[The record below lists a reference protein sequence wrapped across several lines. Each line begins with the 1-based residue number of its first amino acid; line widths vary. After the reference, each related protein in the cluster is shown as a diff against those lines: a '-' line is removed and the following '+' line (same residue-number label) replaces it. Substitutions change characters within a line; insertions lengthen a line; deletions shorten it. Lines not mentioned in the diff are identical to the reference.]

1 MIILTNMVSSRYF
14 VANLLSGEFVLLFI
28 YVTVEINNSLGA
40 ICVMRLLD
48 TIRIIGLALKGC
60 ENEI

>member
-1 MIILTNMVSSRYF
+1 MVSSRYF